1 MAAARGPPSFA
12 PRPASP
18 PATTAR
24 CRCGKRFENGGHG
37 AELARPSELLRRY
50 LGDQR
55 FCSPACLRAFLLE
68 ALERL
73 DAEVTPWVVSDADRL
88 AGEIRG
94 ILARGEVERLQERFG
109 AGAARYPGQ
118 RPQR

>member
-12 PRPASP
+12 PGPVP
-18 PATTAR
+18 PPSTARR
-24 CRCGKRFENGGHG
+24 CRCGKRLENGGHG
-37 AELARPSELLRRY
+37 SELPRPSELLRRY
-50 LGDQR
+50 LGDER

-94 ILARGEVERLQERFG
+94 IVARGEVERLQERFG
-109 AGAARYPGQ
+109 GTAARYPGQ
-118 RPQR
+118 RMQR